1 MALSNKTY
9 DNLAKALQDEI
20 VEYIQSDERYMDF
33 MLEMVGDAIISKLG
47 NVDILVLGELSM
59 VVIDN
64 LSIKPSRL

>member
-33 MLEMVGDAIISKLG
+33 MMEMVGDAIISKLG
-47 NVDILVLGELSM
+47 NVDTLVLGELSM